1 MRAPTP
7 RAPLTV
13 TGAALALTLVLTG
26 CTSDPAPTSER
37 AAADAYIA
45 ALNSKNTQALRAL
58 APPGNDAEADA
69 ADRIARLGGRGL
81 RLQTVDIQHDFG
93 PDTASARLT
102 TVTADGSVA
111 EHRLVLT
118 RTKGGRWCIALG
130 HNPKAT
136 TKTRSSTE
144 KPPP

>member
-1 MRAPTP
+1 MR
-7 RAPLTV
+7 
-13 TGAALALTLVLTG
+13 
-26 CTSDPAPTSER
+26 APTSER

-58 APPGNDAEADA
+58 APLGNDAEADA

-93 PDTASARLT
+93 PDTASARLI
-102 TVTADGSVA
+102 
-111 EHRLVLT
+111 LT
-118 RTKGGRWCIALG
+118 RIKGGRWCIALG

-136 TKTRSSTE
+136 TKTPSSTE